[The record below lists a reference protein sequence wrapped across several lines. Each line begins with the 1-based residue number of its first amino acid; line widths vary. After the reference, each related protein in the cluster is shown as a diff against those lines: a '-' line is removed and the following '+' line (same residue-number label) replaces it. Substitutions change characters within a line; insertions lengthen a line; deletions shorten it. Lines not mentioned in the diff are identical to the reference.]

1 MMGFVLD
8 ISKLRFCK
16 ISYGIY
22 HEVKCVWCS
31 GERFGLD
38 RQQCAEHFRTM
49 NVNKIAWASSSEWR
63 WANETGNR
71 HNWSKE
77 AGVRGCRG
85 EGKEEG
91 GSGEERETEQVS
103 TREQSLLEKKRTTLS
118 QGAWDLLIPWVM
130 CPSLVMRIRWQE
142 ACELTVCGVL
152 RTGWEGKEWS
162 LQMSHFAWKEGV
174 SMRALQAPGIMFC
187 KTVVGIWYLGKCR
200 SWSGDCWTETF

>member
-1 MMGFVLD
+1 MQSILEPWMWTRL
-8 ISKLRFCK
+8 LR
-16 ISYGIY
+16 
-22 HEVKCVWCS
+22 
-31 GERFGLD
+31 
-38 RQQCAEHFRTM
+38 
-49 NVNKIAWASSSEWR
+49 ASSSERR
-63 WANETGNR
+63 WANGTGNR

-85 EGKEEG
+85 EGKEDG
-91 GSGEERETEQVS
+91 GRGGGRETEQVS

-118 QGAWDLLIPWVM
+118 QGAWDLLIPRVM
-130 CPSLVMRIRWQE
+130 CPSLVMRLRWQE

-152 RTGWEGKEWS
+152 RIGREGKEWS